1 MKRALIVGI
10 NDYPTSPLKGS
21 VKDATKMFELL
32 SKNGDG
38 SPNYHCKLLISD
50 DNRIVSRSILEE
62 LLQQLL
68 IPETDSAIFYFSGH
82 GSHNILG
89 GYLITQDA
97 TKPSHGYS
105 FHDLHTLIMKS
116 PIKEITIILDC
127 CYAGEFGNE
136 EMDGESTV
144 ELREGVTIMAA
155 CQPVQLSR
163 ENDEGGVFTSLVV
176 NALEGEAADVTGR
189 VTLASIYNHVDGLL
203 TAWDQR
209 PLFKSH
215 ISQMQPLRMVQSNFH
230 YHELSHLRKLFPTV
244 DYELRLSPEHEPS
257 VEPRDPA
264 KEADFTMLQRF
275 RSASLVEPVLPHI
288 HMYFTAI
295 ERGKCKLT
303 PQGRFYWRMVDRNG
317 G

>member
-10 NDYPTSPLKGS
+10 NDYPTSPLHGS

-50 DNRIVSRSILEE
+50 ENRVVSRSILEE
-62 LLQQLL
+62 RLEQLL

-82 GSHNILG
+82 GSRNILG
-89 GYLITQDA
+89 GHLVTQDA
-97 TKPSHGYS
+97 TKASQGYA

-127 CYAGEFGNE
+127 CYAGSFGNE
-136 EMDGESTV
+136 ESVGNVTV

-155 CQPVQLSR
+155 CQPVQFSK
-163 ENDEGGVFTSLVV
+163 ENDQGGVFTSLIV
-176 NALEGEAADVTGR
+176 NALEGEAADITGR
-189 VTLASIYNHVDGLL
+189 VTLASIYNHADGLL

-209 PLFKSH
+209 PLFKAH
-215 ISQMQPLRMVQSNFH
+215 ISQMQPLRTVQSNLH
-230 YHELSHLRKLFPTV
+230 YNELSHLHKLFPTL
-244 DYELRLSPEHEPS
+244 DYHLRLSPDHEPS
-257 VEPRDPA
+257 AEPRDLE

-275 RSASLVEPVLPHI
+275 RSANLVEPVLPHI

-295 ERGKCKLT
+295 QSGKCRLT
-303 PQGRFYWRMVDRNG
+303 PQGRFYWRMVDRNES
-317 G
+317 